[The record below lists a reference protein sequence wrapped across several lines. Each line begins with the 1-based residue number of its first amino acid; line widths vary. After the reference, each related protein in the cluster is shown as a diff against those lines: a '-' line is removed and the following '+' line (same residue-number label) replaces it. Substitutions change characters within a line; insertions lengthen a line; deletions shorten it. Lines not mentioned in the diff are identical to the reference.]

1 MAVTIHEWVKDLA
14 PVVVSIAVLWVTISF
29 NRWQGRLAK
38 QKLRHDLYERR
49 MAVYI
54 AFRDLLIALPEK
66 GDEEIKASHRK
77 ASIARFE
84 ASFLFD
90 DPNLPTYLEDVCK
103 QVSDKVIANA
113 TFLEVMRNQTQMND
127 PQMIQDFARRAAQL
141 GEAKI
146 EIPDRHLKEL
156 SRQFGPSLKL
166 SDFWK
171 G

>member
-103 QVSDKVIANA
+103 QVSDQVPA
-113 TFLEVMRNQTQMND
+113 TKY
-127 PQMIQDFARRAAQL
+127 
-141 GEAKI
+141 AKPLI
-146 EIPDRHLKEL
+146 L
-156 SRQFGPSLKL
+156 
-166 SDFWK
+166 
-171 G
+171 